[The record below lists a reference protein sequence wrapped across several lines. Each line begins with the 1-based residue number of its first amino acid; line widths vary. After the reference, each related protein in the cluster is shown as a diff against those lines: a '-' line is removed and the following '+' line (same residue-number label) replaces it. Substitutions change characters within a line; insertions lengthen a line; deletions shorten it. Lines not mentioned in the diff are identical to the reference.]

1 MRRWSHWPALCGAC
15 DNTLRTEPRSAKKH
29 YTWHQVDDFDAKSGN
44 TTMQLVR
51 KSAYEATYPHGGSV
65 AQYEKH
71 FKIKGRTCLNK
82 SATLHS

>member
-1 MRRWSHWPALCGAC
+1 MVAAPYRKGQVLHSVFAA
-15 DNTLRTEPRSAKKH
+15 AH